1 MSEYMERHTVSRLI
15 GAPPGYVGYDRGGL
29 LTEAIAKTPH
39 CVLLL
44 DEIEKAHPDVFN
56 VLLQI
61 MDHGALTDNNGK
73 KSDFRNVV
81 LIMTSN
87 IGAADLARRPVG
99 FGDRDEKGRDDP
111 AFKSTFSPEFRNR
124 LDARIGF
131 DPLTPAVMGRVVDKF
146 VKELSEQLS
155 ERNVTI
161 ELTPQ
166 ARDYLADKGYD
177 KDNGARPLS
186 RLIQDEI
193 KRPLGDEL
201 LFGRLEHGGRVLV
214 DLRDGK
220 LVFDIESAEPPP
232 PKPKAPAK
240 PPAAAAVN

>member
-1 MSEYMERHTVSRLI
+1 L
-15 GAPPGYVGYDRGGL
+15 
-29 LTEAIAKTPH
+29 
-39 CVLLL
+39 
-44 DEIEKAHPDVFN
+44 
-56 VLLQI
+56 
-61 MDHGALTDNNGK
+61 
-73 KSDFRNVV
+73 
-81 LIMTSN
+81 
-87 IGAADLARRPVG
+87 G
-99 FGDRDEKGRDDP
+99 FGDRDAKGRDDP

-161 ELTPQ
+161 ELSAK

-177 KDNGARPLS
+177 KDNGARPLA

-201 LFGRLEHGGRVLV
+201 LFGRLEHGGRVRV
-214 DLRDGK
+214 DLEADK
-220 LVFDIESAEPPP
+220 LVFNMTSAAPP

-240 PPAAAAVN
+240 PPAAAAPVN